1 MASSSD
7 ISIITMIP
15 PTCTISPTF
24 VPSPYFANLYQ
35 LKSVF
40 TIVTENP
47 LRICNGA
54 TTLFVNES
62 DIIRISLP

>member
-1 MASSSD
+1 MDSSSD

-15 PTCTISPTF
+15 TCTISPTY
-24 VPSPYFANLYQ
+24 VPSIHFANLYQ

-54 TTLFVNES
+54 TTLFVTES
-62 DIIRISLP
+62 DIVRIPLP